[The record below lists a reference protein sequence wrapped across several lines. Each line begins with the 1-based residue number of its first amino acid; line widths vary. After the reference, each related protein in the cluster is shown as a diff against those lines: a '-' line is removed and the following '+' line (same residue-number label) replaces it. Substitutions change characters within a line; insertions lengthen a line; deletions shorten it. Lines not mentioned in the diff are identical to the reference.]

1 MAFLTSQRGAGTPN
15 VALGFSNADRAA
27 VAIKNIAVIVRDKAQ
42 AGTVTASDILD
53 GLLQTLVIGKAT
65 LMAASGT
72 PGIGAY
78 ASEQYAD
85 VPGYNV
91 ATEFT
96 AMMDEINTTITF
108 LVQNYP
114 KDADGNL
121 KKLSFNAD
129 NSGNLVS
136 FSAFT
141 APQRTA
147 VSNRMIALLATID

>member
-15 VALGFSNADRAA
+15 VALGFANGDRAA
-27 VAIKNIAVIVRDKAQ
+27 VAIKTIALLVRDKAQ
-42 AGTVTASDILD
+42 AGTVTSSDILD
-53 GLLQTLVIGKAT
+53 GLLKTLVVSKAT
-65 LMAASGT
+65 LEAAADT

-78 ASEQYAD
+78 AAEQYAD
-85 VPGYNV
+85 VAGYNV
-91 ATEFT
+91 GAEFT
-96 AMMDEINTTITF
+96 AMMAEINTTIDF

-136 FSAFT
+136 YSAFT
-141 APQRTA
+141 SPQRTA
-147 VSNRMIALLATID
+147 IANRMIALLATID